1 MRQMWLGVGRA
12 QCTPSPAPRFLPRLF
27 TSLGAW
33 GLRAACLQLHPL
45 QSHWPFL
52 GPCLWWGSLLRLPEA
67 GCPPAQPGACTGQ
80 WSQAGEAPVLGP
92 CLMQGGAC
100 RHTWEATDLPR
111 FSISRSRH
119 WWAHELHLGR
129 WGFVVGMS
137 PSILWLPWSL
147 SGKESACQCR
157 RHRFGPW
164 LGKMPWRREWEPTPV
179 FLPGNPMDRG
189 GCWAIVHGIAK
200 SRIQL
205 GN

>member
-1 MRQMWLGVGRA
+1 MSPQGGPAPGAGRAEPGVSLVASEHRPQRRGTSGRLRASQDCGMRQMWLGVGRA
-12 QCTPSPAPRFLPRLF
+12 QCTPSPAPRFLPGLF

-129 WGFVVGMS
+129 WGFVVGIS
-137 PSILWLPWSL
+137 PSILWLPW
-147 SGKESACQCR
+147 
-157 RHRFGPW
+157 
-164 LGKMPWRREWEPTPV
+164 
-179 FLPGNPMDRG
+179 
-189 GCWAIVHGIAK
+189 
-200 SRIQL
+200 
-205 GN
+205 